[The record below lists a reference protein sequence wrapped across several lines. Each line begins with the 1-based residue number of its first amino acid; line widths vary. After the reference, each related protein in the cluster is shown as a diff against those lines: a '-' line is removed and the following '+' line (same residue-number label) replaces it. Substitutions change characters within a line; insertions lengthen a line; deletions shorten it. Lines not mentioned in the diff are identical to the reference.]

1 MNETF
6 SCQSEEI
13 DASYIT
19 LSQLAM
25 LTVFNSAVMVGN
37 VFTNALVMFI
47 LIKTKQLSN
56 VVCKLIFMLS
66 ISDFLIGALCQKIFF
81 AAFYG
86 TSCFIK
92 ICFRIVT
99 IFLTNLSGY
108 IIAVLGI
115 DRFIRIKYYATY
127 KTILTTTFILA
138 LMTIA
143 CSAALISAVRI
154 AVGFHLRKEQAFT
167 TVSFVFGVMVLMIVT
182 LLQAL
187 VIQTSN
193 AVHSISTID
202 ASQLTNK
209 KITKLSKRIMVS
221 LILVCSPYLIL
232 IATKIR
238 LEDQLNKNEK
248 SMLEFILS
256 ASVIFA
262 YTNSLV
268 NAILFLTMNVKAK
281 RFLQDCKKAISCFIQ
296 NPCC

>member
-19 LSQLAM
+19 LSQLAI
-25 LTVFNSAVMVGN
+25 LIVFNSVVMVGN

-56 VVCKLIFMLS
+56 VVCKWIFMLS
-66 ISDFLIGALCQKIFF
+66 ISDFLIGALYQKNFF
-81 AAFYG
+81 AVFYD

-154 AVGFHLRKEQAFT
+154 ALGFHLRKEQVFT
-167 TVSFVFGVMVLMIVT
+167 TISFVFGVMVLMIVT
-182 LLQAL
+182 LLQVL

-209 KITKLSKRIMVS
+209 KILKINETYLKLK
-221 LILVCSPYLIL
+221 
-232 IATKIR
+232 
-238 LEDQLNKNEK
+238 
-248 SMLEFILS
+248 FIFDFM
-256 ASVIFA
+256 I
-262 YTNSLV
+262 N
-268 NAILFLTMNVKAK
+268 
-281 RFLQDCKKAISCFIQ
+281 
-296 NPCC
+296 

>member
-1 MNETF
+1 M
-6 SCQSEEI
+6 
-13 DASYIT
+13 
-19 LSQLAM
+19 
-25 LTVFNSAVMVGN
+25 
-37 VFTNALVMFI
+37 
-47 LIKTKQLSN
+47 
-56 VVCKLIFMLS
+56 
-66 ISDFLIGALCQKIFF
+66 
-81 AAFYG
+81 
-86 TSCFIK
+86 
-92 ICFRIVT
+92 ICCRIVT

-127 KTILTTTFILA
+127 KTILTTTSILALILALLA

-143 CSAALISAVRI
+143 CSAGLISAVRI
-154 AVGFHLRKEQAFT
+154 AVGFHLRKEQVFT
-167 TVSFVFGVMVLMIVT
+167 TISFVFGVMVLMIVT
-182 LLQAL
+182 LLQVL

-221 LILVCSPYLIL
+221 LILFCSSYLIF

-238 LEDQLNKNEK
+238 LEYQLNKNEK
-248 SMLEFILS
+248 PMLEFILS

-281 RFLQDCKKAISCFIQ
+281 RFLQDCKKAVSCFIQ